1 MQFMAKQYISQITLL
16 NGDVV
21 DLKDAEAR
29 TALDGHTVGTNVPSG
44 AVFTDTPSDW
54 NESDS
59 GSKAYIANKPM
70 SVEKT
75 TTESDTI
82 YSITFI

>member
-1 MQFMAKQYISQITLL
+1 MAKQYISKITL
-16 NGDVV
+16 V
-21 DLKDAEAR
+21 DNSVYDIKDAEAR

-59 GSKAYIANKPM
+59 GSNAYIANKPM
-70 SVEKT
+70 SVTKST
-75 TTESDTI
+75 SGSDTI